1 MEQIDNSICK
11 IEINNLT
18 GTGFLYLIPD
28 SDIYHL
34 QPVLITCNHILG
46 EKDLI
51 IGNNIKL
58 FFENKE
64 RTIALDKSRI
74 IYTNNSYDTTIIELK
89 KDEFPFNCFLK
100 IDDYYLDEKN
110 LNDIY
115 KNKTVYIIH

>member
-1 MEQIDNSICK
+1 MGMAGDIFLKTQNEEHFIKNEGHIKGHSIALTKYQTKIILEQIDNSICK

-18 GTGFLYLIPD
+18 GTGFLCLIPD

-58 FFENKE
+58 FF
-64 RTIALDKSRI
+64 
-74 IYTNNSYDTTIIELK
+74 
-89 KDEFPFNCFLK
+89 
-100 IDDYYLDEKN
+100 
-110 LNDIY
+110 
-115 KNKTVYIIH
+115 